1 MNTRMYTRVLE
12 AALVGDE
19 DETRR
24 TLAELN
30 ESEASRLRNTRH
42 NLAEL
47 AEGHRK
53 NLWRRRNG

>member
-1 MNTRMYTRVLE
+1 MNMRLYTRVLE
-12 AALVGDE
+12 AALAGDE

-30 ESEASRLRNTRH
+30 ESEASRLRNTLH

-53 NLWRRRNG
+53 MIGRQQ